1 MQDDIMEFDEIK
13 QIIGTEGQVKSKK
26 KYLQSLENDVK
37 PFKKG
42 ATGDGEP
49 Q

>member
-1 MQDDIMEFDEIK
+1 MQDDIMEFDKIN
-13 QIIGTEGQVKSKK
+13 QIMGTEGQDKSKK
-26 KYLQSLENDVK
+26 KYLQSLDDDAK